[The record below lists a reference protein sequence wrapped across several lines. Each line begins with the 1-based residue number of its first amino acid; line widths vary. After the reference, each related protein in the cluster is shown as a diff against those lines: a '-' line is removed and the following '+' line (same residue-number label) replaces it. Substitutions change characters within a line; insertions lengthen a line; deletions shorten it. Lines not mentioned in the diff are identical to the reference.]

1 MSRFVWVLA
10 LVLSA
15 APGFAQA
22 DPEELL
28 RELGM
33 GGTFAL
39 GNLAIR
45 DIQRG
50 NDPVQQFK
58 RFFAQAKLPLS
69 SSQEKQM
76 KSIVDAHVKALVGNG
91 ENNEGSNRRINA
103 EYTRKVNDILT
114 ADQRAELRRYR
125 TEQIMM
131 RGGLQALKLI
141 MEDAQTPFTP
151 EQETQA
157 QAIYVDFNRRF
168 DQMERD
174 SKGNANRAHLDK
186 LENEALARVVRLMTP
201 AQRRSLVASRQGSIT
216 SKVKP

>member
-10 LVLSA
+10 LFLSA
-15 APGFAQA
+15 APAFAQA

-39 GNLAIR
+39 GNLAVR

-76 KSIVDAHVKALVGNG
+76 KSIVDAQVKALVAN
-91 ENNEGSNRRINA
+91 ENSEEGSRRING

-114 ADQRAELRRYR
+114 ADQRGELRRYR

-157 QAIYVDFNRRF
+157 QAIYVDFNRNF
-168 DQMERD
+168 DQLERD
-174 SKGNANRAHLDK
+174 SKGNPNRATLTSWK
-186 LENEALARVVRLMTP
+186 MRLGES
-201 AQRRSLVASRQGSIT
+201 QSDL
-216 SKVKP
+216 

>member
-39 GNLAIR
+39 GNLAVR

-76 KSIVDAHVKALVGNG
+76 KSIVDAQVKALVANG
-91 ENNEGSNRRINA
+91 EIMRKATA
-103 EYTRKVNDILT
+103 ESMRNTREK
-114 ADQRAELRRYR
+114 
-125 TEQIMM
+125 
-131 RGGLQALKLI
+131 
-141 MEDAQTPFTP
+141 
-151 EQETQA
+151 
-157 QAIYVDFNRRF
+157 
-168 DQMERD
+168 
-174 SKGNANRAHLDK
+174 
-186 LENEALARVVRLMTP
+186 
-201 AQRRSLVASRQGSIT
+201 
-216 SKVKP
+216 

>member
-1 MSRFVWVLA
+1 MGRFVWI
-10 LVLSA
+10 LVVFLSA
-15 APGFAQA
+15 APVFAQ
-22 DPEELL
+22 DTEELL

-39 GNLAIR
+39 GNLAVR

-76 KSIVDAHVKALVGNG
+76 KSIVDAQVKALVANG
-91 ENNEGSNRRINA
+91 ENNEEGNRRINA

-114 ADQRAELRRYR
+114 ADQRGELRRYR

-157 QAIYVDFNRRF
+157 QAIYVDFN
-168 DQMERD
+168 
-174 SKGNANRAHLDK
+174 
-186 LENEALARVVRLMTP
+186 
-201 AQRRSLVASRQGSIT
+201 
-216 SKVKP
+216 

>member
-10 LVLSA
+10 LILSA
-15 APGFAQA
+15 APAFAQA

-39 GNLAIR
+39 GNLAVR

-58 RFFAQAKLPLS
+58 RFFVEAKLPLS

-76 KSIVDAHVKALVGNG
+76 KSIVDGQVKALIANG
-91 ENNEGSNRRINA
+91 ENEEAARRING

-131 RGGLQALKLI
+131 RGGFQALRLI
-141 MEDAQTPFTP
+141 MENAQTPFTP

-157 QAIYVDFNRRF
+157 QAIYVDFNRKF
-168 DQMERD
+168 DELARD
-174 SKGNANRAHLDK
+174 SKGIPNRADLDK
-186 LENEALARVVRLMTP
+186 LENEALGKVVRLMTP
-201 AQRRSLVASRQGSIT
+201 VQRKSLVASRQGTIT
-216 SKVKP
+216 SRVKP